1 MPEEAR
7 EEIKLSGKMIT
18 VPLGQR
24 GEGEFSMAT
33 EAQEKCVS
41 AGMTLMRDHLSYR
54 KATPVLFPIN
64 LRGQVTTDDLKVPQS
79 ELAMA
84 TGAAG
89 KDIIAFSLVGETG
102 GIVAFDD
109 GKRGCEFTFGASSE
123 LFTPA
128 LVKKVN
134 EIWEKRGP
142 D

>member
-1 MPEEAR
+1 
-7 EEIKLSGKMIT
+7 
-18 VPLGQR
+18 
-24 GEGEFSMAT
+24 MAT

-41 AGMTLMRDHLSYR
+41 AGMTLMRENLSYK
-54 KATPVLFPIN
+54 KATPVIFPIN
-64 LRGQVTTDDLKVPQS
+64 LRGLVTTDDLKVPHS

-89 KDIIAFSLVGETG
+89 RDIIGFSLVGENG

-109 GKRGCEFTFGASSE
+109 SKGGCDFTFGASSE

-128 LVKKVN
+128 LIKKVN
-134 EIWEKRGP
+134 EIWGKRGP

>member
-1 MPEEAR
+1 
-7 EEIKLSGKMIT
+7 
-18 VPLGQR
+18 
-24 GEGEFSMAT
+24 MAT

-41 AGMTLMRDHLSYR
+41 AGMTLMREHLAYR
-54 KATPVLFPIN
+54 KATTVIFPIN
-64 LRGQVTTDDLKVPQS
+64 LRGLVTTDDLKVPHS

-89 KDIIAFSLVGETG
+89 KDIIAFALVGETG
-102 GIVAFDD
+102 GILAFDD
-109 GKRGCEFTFGASSE
+109 GKGGCEFTFGANSE

>member
-1 MPEEAR
+1 MP
-7 EEIKLSGKMIT
+7 I
-18 VPLGQR
+18 
-24 GEGEFSMAT
+24 
-33 EAQEKCVS
+33 EAQEKCIS
-41 AGMTLMRDHLSYR
+41 AGMTLMRENLSYK

-64 LRGQVTTDDLKVPQS
+64 LRGQVTTDDLKVPHS

-84 TGAAG
+84 TGAAD
-89 KDIIAFSLVGETG
+89 KDIIAFSLVGESG

-109 GKRGCEFTFGASSE
+109 GKGGCEFTFGASSE

-134 EIWEKRGP
+134 EIWGKRGP